1 MPQPC
6 PKCDGIGM
14 RIVRRP
20 DGSQVAEP
28 CDCQH
33 ELRVAALLK
42 RARIPPRYKHCNL
55 QSFDTTFS
63 GADDSLRRAFL
74 RADQFVTAYPFDTGG
89 KGLLF
94 TGTMGVGKT
103 HLAIGLLLALITERG
118 AQALFCDYRELLK
131 QIQESYNAATQVT
144 ELQVLRPVFQVEVL
158 LIDDLGYIKPTEWVW
173 DTVALILN
181 ARYNANKTTIITTN
195 YPNLPAKSLRSQ
207 EEPKISRQQRQA
219 EEAMREETLGDRIGD
234 RMWSR
239 LAEMCIEVR
248 LEGTDLRQT
257 VKRARFG

>member
-14 RIVRRP
+14 RVVRQP
-20 DGSQVAEP
+20 DGRSVAEP

-33 ELRVAALLK
+33 ELRVAALLR

-55 QSFDTTFS
+55 QSFDTSFN

-74 RADQFVTAYPFDTGG
+74 RTDQFVTAYPLDTGG

-103 HLAIGLLLALITERG
+103 HLAVGLLLALITERG

-131 QIQESYNAATQVT
+131 QIQESYNPSTQVT
-144 ELQVLRPVFQVEVL
+144 ELQVLRPVFQAEVL

-207 EEPKISRQQRQA
+207 EDPKISRQQRQA

-239 LAEMCIEVR
+239 LAEMCIEVN
-248 LEGTDLRQT
+248 LIGTDLRQS

>member
-1 MPQPC
+1 
-6 PKCDGIGM
+6 M
-14 RIVRRP
+14 RVVRQP
-20 DGSQVAEP
+20 DGRSVAEP

-33 ELRVAALLK
+33 ELRVAALLR

-55 QSFDTTFS
+55 QSFDTSFN

-74 RADQFVTAYPFDTGG
+74 RTDQFVTAYPLDTGG

-103 HLAIGLLLALITERG
+103 HLAVGLLLALITERG

-131 QIQESYNAATQVT
+131 QIQESYNPSTQVT
-144 ELQVLRPVFQVEVL
+144 ELQVLRPVFQAEVL

-207 EEPKISRQQRQA
+207 EDPKISRQQRQA

-239 LAEMCIEVR
+239 LAEMCIEVN
-248 LEGTDLRQT
+248 LIGTDLRQS